1 MKSANLI
8 RNCSIILL
16 TVSVLIIIVSG
27 VFIMLNDSAS
37 ILIIACLMTLG
48 VFSSITIYALL
59 QGFADIVD
67 NTYLLVMDTKNKK
80 TYVTSVKN
88 ESVPEKVAAD
98 VDLTAEQIVTNVITI
113 EDDCE
118 ENNKLQI
125 YTNALNLLTH
135 DDSGALNEA
144 IELLEPLSG
153 WKNVDEIIIETK
165 ARMKELKKREDE
177 MEGKIQ
183 TSLYVFGALA
193 VISII
198 VLVIVIKCGLI

>member
-98 VDLTAEQIVTNVITI
+98 VDLTSEQIVTNVITI

-118 ENNKLQI
+118 DNDKLQI

-153 WKNVDEIIIETK
+153 WKNVDEIIIEAK

-177 MEGKIQ
+177 MEGKIK

-198 VLVIVIKCGLI
+198 ILVIVIKCGLI

>member
-153 WKNVDEIIIETK
+153 WKNVDEIIIEAK

-198 VLVIVIKCGLI
+198 ILVIVIKFGLI

>member
-153 WKNVDEIIIETK
+153 WKNVDEIIIEAK

-177 MEGKIQ
+177 MEGKIK

-198 VLVIVIKCGLI
+198 ILVIVIKCGLI